1 MDTPPGLTVKR
12 RLDTVKNNNYP
23 KYIMEVTIITD
34 AAGSATVKPVGRL
47 DTLSANDFDAKTEPL
62 RVNPPKKTVIDCS
75 ELEYISS
82 SGLRTF
88 ISLLKAHR
96 GAGSELTLTDVS
108 PEIQSIFQMTGLS
121 RLFGL

>member
-1 MDTPPGLTVKR
+1 
-12 RLDTVKNNNYP
+12 
-23 KYIMEVTIITD
+23 MEVTIIND
-34 AAGSATVKPVGRL
+34 AAAGTTVKPAGRL
-47 DTLSANDFDAKTEPL
+47 DTLAANDFDAKTEPL

-96 GAGSELTLTDVS
+96 AAGSELTVVNVS
-108 PEIQSIFQMTGLS
+108 AEILSIFQMTGLS